1 MSKKWYRN
9 RKDVEGCFVNVK
21 LENGTVISGRLD
33 KNGNIPAPTSD
44 DCGYITVLCWV
55 NAVWEKDTGIED
67 VRLVWDNRN
76 WLEIPV
82 EESHE
87 GDLLEIN
94 GNLHR
99 IIDVHRV
106 DKGEIDYWIATDDVD
121 LDDLG
126 KYTKT
131 SVFEGHDIVTRA
143 LRNKNRIPDEPGVYK
158 SQNGD
163 LYIKPGTKN
172 GKWYFVPAGVA
183 DKVAV
188 VPEYSVTKGF
198 PLMNVSRSIP
208 TDMSRRV
215 KSNE

>member
-1 MSKKWYRN
+1 MSDKWYRN
-9 RKDVEGCFVNVK
+9 RKDVEGCFVNVQ

-33 KNGNIPAPTSD
+33 KYGNIPAPTTD
-44 DCGYITVLCWV
+44 DCGSISVLCGV
-55 NAVWEKDTGIED
+55 NSVWEKDTGIED
-67 VRLVWDNRN
+67 VRLVWDDRN

-87 GDLLEIN
+87 GDLMEIN
-94 GNLHR
+94 GRLHR
-99 IIDVHRV
+99 ITDVHRT

-143 LRNKNRIPDEPGVYK
+143 LRNKNRIPDEPGVYR

-163 LYIKPGTKN
+163 LYIKTDTKDS
-172 GKWYFVPAGVA
+172 KWYFVPAGVA
-183 DKVAV
+183 DKVAI

>member
-1 MSKKWYRN
+1 MSDKWYRN
-9 RKDVEGCFVNVK
+9 RKDVEGCFVNVQ

-33 KNGNIPAPTSD
+33 KHGNIPTLTTD
-44 DCGYITVLCWV
+44 DCGSISVLYGV
-55 NAVWEKDTGIED
+55 NSVWEKDTGIED
-67 VRLVWDNRN
+67 VRLVWDDRN

-82 EESHE
+82 EESQN

-99 IIDVHRV
+99 ITDVHRA

-143 LRNKNRIPDEPGVYK
+143 LRNRNRIPDEPGVYR

-163 LYIKPGTKN
+163 LYIKTDIKDS
-172 GKWYFVPAGVA
+172 KWYFVPAEVT

-188 VPEYSVTKGF
+188 ISDYSVTKGYPMTNINQF
-198 PLMNVSRSIP
+198 YALNFSRTTWI
-208 TDMSRRV
+208 D
-215 KSNE
+215 E

>member
-1 MSKKWYRN
+1 MSKKWYKN
-9 RKDVEGCFVNVK
+9 RKDVEGCFVNVE

-33 KNGNIPAPTSD
+33 KFGNIPAPTTD
-44 DCGYITVLCWV
+44 DCGSITVLCWV
-55 NAVWEKDTGIED
+55 NSVWEKDTGIED
-67 VRLVWDNRN
+67 VRLVWDDRN

-131 SVFEGHDIVTRA
+131 SVFEGHNIVTRA

-158 SQNGD
+158 SQTGD